1 MTGDGL
7 TIGKKQINTLLLDL
21 TLTTKSSVTQ
31 IVNNSL
37 DKLLLNRNML
47 VANKYEDGKL
57 ACVQRGLSKL
67 AKKNPPLIHTIKI

>member
-67 AKKNPPLIHTIKI
+67 AKKTPH